1 MKPTAP
7 FFLLLVSLFAFQ
19 ACSVHKANVDDS
31 LERFFKEAAVT
42 GTFTMLNNA
51 TGEITVYNMA
61 QDTIR
66 QHPGATLDVLTA
78 LIALQNGVVPDTKTS
93 LIADSITT
101 PNASKA
107 VNIREALSNH
117 QVSYF
122 REIITRMGQP
132 AFKQWID
139 SIHYGN
145 QLLGK
150 DGPSAGVEKLR
161 ISPDEQLGFMKRL
174 YFNQLP
180 FRKSVQ
186 DTVKQ
191 LMLREDNTLYRLSY
205 AYSPSASMS
214 PDAAQWLIG
223 WIEENGHV
231 YFFVTYTRS
240 PQPVSNSEVPL
251 SITRKILRSYGFFE
265 GNK

>member
-1 MKPTAP
+1 MKPTAS
-7 FFLLLVSLFAFQ
+7 FLVLLVSIFSFQ

-66 QHPGATLDVLTA
+66 QNPGSTLDVLTA

-93 LIADSITT
+93 LPVDSIASSTT
-101 PNASKA
+101 PGPI
-107 VNIREALSNH
+107 NIREALPSH
-117 QVSYF
+117 QSSYF

-132 AFKQWID
+132 TYKKWID

-145 QLLGK
+145 QLLSS
-150 DGPSAGVEKLR
+150 DGQAVGVEKLR

-205 AYSPSASMS
+205 EYSPSASMA
-214 PDAAQWLIG
+214 PATNQWLIG

-231 YFFVTYTRS
+231 YFFVTHTRTA
-240 PQPVSNSEVPL
+240 QPVAQTEVPL
-251 SITRKILRSYGFFE
+251 KITRNILQSYGFFE
-265 GNK
+265 GKK

>member
-1 MKPTAP
+1 MKSTTP
-7 FFLLLVSLFAFQ
+7 FLLLLATIFLIE

-31 LERFFKEAAVT
+31 LERFFKEASVT

-66 QHPGATLDVLTA
+66 QNPGSTLDVLTA
-78 LIALQNGVVPDTKTS
+78 LIALQNGLVPDTKTGLTVDS
-93 LIADSITT
+93 LASTT
-101 PNASKA
+101 ASKS
-107 VNIREALSNH
+107 VNIREALPNHVSN
-117 QVSYF
+117 YF
-122 REIITRMGQP
+122 REIINRMGQP
-132 AFKQWID
+132 VFKKWID
-139 SIHYGN
+139 TIHYGN
-145 QLLGK
+145 QLIGSNS
-150 DGPSAGVEKLR
+150 PSAGIESLR
-161 ISPDEQLGFMKRL
+161 ISPDEQLGLMKRL

-214 PDAAQWLIG
+214 ATGNQWLIG

-231 YFFVTYTRS
+231 YFFVTHTRTA
-240 PQPVSNSEVPL
+240 QPVSKTEVPL
-251 SITRKILRSYGFFE
+251 NITRKILKSYGFFE
-265 GNK
+265 GKK